1 VFTVLDGLV
10 TIYQK
15 IGCRRWARAQRRSA
29 KALTTLGWSAWL
41 MRTDSCTPWDK
52 YPVCG
57 GAPGVFRSL
66 TSRGNAKSSGRGRGR
81 TVYPSPP
88 ATATTQPCAVM
99 DAATA
104 CSAPV
109 LLARR
114 AGLLPAQVDPVAVEL
129 HPLVAVRACWSRRG
143 DGAEQGR
150 FRPQS

>member
-1 VFTVLDGLV
+1 MVWLVDADGLLHAV
-10 TIYQK
+10 GQ
-15 IGCRRWARAQRRSA
+15 
-29 KALTTLGWSAWL
+29 
-41 MRTDSCTPWDK
+41 
-52 YPVCG
+52 V
-57 GAPGVFRSL
+57 PGV
-66 TSRGNAKSSGRGRGR
+66 RGSSGRVPQLDVARECEEVRER
-81 TVYPSPP
+81 TRPNSVSRKAGASPP

-104 CSAPV
+104 CSGPV